1 MTTTK
6 KQHYV
11 PQFLLRRFGT
21 GKKRREKI
29 WVLDKSTGKVFQSSI
44 KDIGHENYFY
54 EHEELSNNIDIEQL
68 LGKTESYVAPL
79 LSRINKSGKLFR
91 DKPELVGL
99 SYFVAVQLARSPVVR
114 VGMENF
120 RRIMIDKWGAD
131 IKVHPNDPKTIGE
144 YGVEDAK
151 LSSLKFM
158 KNVPKFA
165 KILQEKVWSLC
176 KAPSQS
182 AYIISDNPI
191 TRHNMFERAGR
202 GNLGIR
208 NEGIEIYMPISP
220 EYTIRALCPAL
231 SELVSRTPQLS
242 NEYQNVLINGSPVAQ
257 LPENVEFSNSLQVI
271 SAERFI
277 YARSKEHLKM
287 PIDMLKTNPELREGP
302 RAVAH

>member
-120 RRIMIDKWGAD
+120 RRIMIDKWGCGH
-131 IKVHPNDPKTIGE
+131 KST
-144 YGVEDAK
+144 
-151 LSSLKFM
+151 
-158 KNVPKFA
+158 
-165 KILQEKVWSLC
+165 
-176 KAPSQS
+176 
-182 AYIISDNPI
+182 
-191 TRHNMFERAGR
+191 
-202 GNLGIR
+202 
-208 NEGIEIYMPISP
+208 
-220 EYTIRALCPAL
+220 
-231 SELVSRTPQLS
+231 
-242 NEYQNVLINGSPVAQ
+242 
-257 LPENVEFSNSLQVI
+257 
-271 SAERFI
+271 
-277 YARSKEHLKM
+277 SK
-287 PIDMLKTNPELREGP
+287 
-302 RAVAH
+302 